1 MTRST
6 SEQLFHFTDD
16 LEVSLNY
23 DPARAFNCDNIV
35 LCGVGGS
42 AVSGYFAYDCC
53 FQTSKKPVR
62 LIRYPALPSWT
73 DGSTL
78 AIVSSY
84 SGNTAETMEMYRQAK
99 ERGCTVSVVTS
110 GGALKAA
117 AESAGDHIA
126 LLPEGMHPR
135 HAIGYM
141 IGYTLAIMRAAG
153 CTDMSSDIRAIIPSL
168 REYRD
173 SIIDENSQARHLA
186 DRFMG
191 RVPVICAESSMA
203 SVAFRWK
210 TQINENS
217 KFVAFCESIPL
228 FSEHAAR
235 GWVAGTP
242 EEFILVM
249 LNGTPASPMGDL
261 AAALRKGGC
270 DVEAVELGGKTSLE
284 NMFRAII
291 LGDYV
296 SMFMAETRGIDPA
309 EVRPVMQMKEK
320 LSRRIA

>member
-23 DPARAFNCDNIV
+23 NPARVFDCDNIV

-168 REYRD
+168 RKYRD
-173 SIIDENSQARHLA
+173 SIIADNGQARHLA

-203 SVAFRWK
+203 SVAF
-210 TQINENS
+210 
-217 KFVAFCESIPL
+217 CESIPL
-228 FSEHAAR
+228 FGEHAAR
-235 GWVAGTP
+235 GWAAGTP

-249 LNGTPASPMGDL
+249 LNGTSASPMGDL
-261 AAALRKGGC
+261 AAALREGGC
-270 DVEAVELGGKTSLE
+270 DVETVELGGKTSLE

-296 SMFMAETRGIDPA
+296 SMFMAEARGIDPA

-320 LSRRIA
+320 LSQRIA

>member
-1 MTRST
+1 M
-6 SEQLFHFTDD
+6 
-16 LEVSLNY
+16 
-23 DPARAFNCDNIV
+23 
-35 LCGVGGS
+35 
-42 AVSGYFAYDCC
+42 
-53 FQTSKKPVR
+53 
-62 LIRYPALPSWT
+62 
-73 DGSTL
+73 
-78 AIVSSY
+78 
-84 SGNTAETMEMYRQAK
+84 
-99 ERGCTVSVVTS
+99 
-110 GGALKAA
+110 
-117 AESAGDHIA
+117 
-126 LLPEGMHPR
+126 
-135 HAIGYM
+135 
-141 IGYTLAIMRAAG
+141 
-153 CTDMSSDIRAIIPSL
+153 
-168 REYRD
+168 
-173 SIIDENSQARHLA
+173 
-186 DRFMG
+186 
-191 RVPVICAESSMA
+191 
-203 SVAFRWK
+203 AFRWK

-249 LNGTPASPMGDL
+249 LNGTSASPMGDL
-261 AAALRKGGC
+261 AAALREGGC